1 VEIIGRA
8 NLRENWC
15 VFLISGPACRAMS
28 PRAPAATLILTVLA
42 LAAFAANS
50 LLCRMALRDGAIDP
64 VSFTQ
69 VRLGSGALAL
79 MPILFAGGWRIAPG
93 RDWRPALALFLYAI
107 GFSLA
112 YAALSV
118 GAGALILFGTVQLS
132 MIGIGLFRGDRP
144 GALGWLGLAL
154 AFGGLAY
161 LVAPG
166 VAAPPLWAAALMGL
180 AGLAWG
186 VYSVMGKTEPDPIRS
201 TARNFALTLPAVLL
215 LTAAAPASRHLGG
228 EGVALALASGMA
240 ASGLGY
246 VLWYLALRGLS
257 HLAASVGQLS
267 VPVLATLAG
276 ALFLGEPLT
285 PRVLIATA
293 VILGGIVVAT
303 GLGRRAKG

>member
-1 VEIIGRA
+1 
-8 NLRENWC
+8 
-15 VFLISGPACRAMS
+15 MS
-28 PRAPAATLILTVLA
+28 PVPARSAAATLVLTVLA
-42 LAAFAANS
+42 LSAFAANS

-69 VRLGSGALAL
+69 IRLGSGALAL
-79 MPILFAGGWRIAPG
+79 LPILFARGWRLDVA
-93 RDWRPALALFLYAI
+93 RDWRPALALFVYAI

-112 YAALSV
+112 YVALSV

-132 MIGIGLFRGDRP
+132 MIGIGLTMGDRP
-144 GALGWLGLAL
+144 NALGWLGLVL
-154 AFGGLAY
+154 AFGGLVY

-166 VAAPPLWAAALMGL
+166 VTAPPLWAAGLMGL

-186 VYSVMGKTEPDPIRS
+186 VYSVLGKGEPDPIFA
-201 TARNFALTLPAVLL
+201 TARNFLLTVPAVLAL
-215 LTAAAPASRHLGG
+215 MAVQPATRHLGG
-228 EGVALALASGMA
+228 EGVALALASGMV

-267 VPVLATLAG
+267 APVLATLAG

-285 PRVLIATA
+285 ARVLIAA
-293 VILGGIVVAT
+293 VVILGGIVVAT
-303 GLGRRAKG
+303 GLGARKRA

>member
-1 VEIIGRA
+1 
-8 NLRENWC
+8 
-15 VFLISGPACRAMS
+15 MS
-28 PRAPAATLILTVLA
+28 PLPARSTTVTLALTVLA
-42 LAAFAANS
+42 LIAFAANS

-64 VSFTQ
+64 ISFTQ
-69 VRLGSGALAL
+69 IRLGSGALAL
-79 MPILFAGGWRIAPG
+79 MPILFARGWRIEPA
-93 RDWRPALALFLYAI
+93 RDWRPALMLFVYAI

-112 YAALSV
+112 YLALSV

-132 MIGIGLFRGDRP
+132 MIGIGLIKGDRP
-144 GALGWLGLAL
+144 GLLGWLGLAL
-154 AFGGLAY
+154 AFGGLVY

-166 VAAPPLWAAALMGL
+166 VTAPPLWAAALMGL

-186 VYSVMGKTEPDPIRS
+186 VYSVLGKTEPDPIS
-201 TARNFALTLPAVLL
+201 ATARNFLLTLPLVLALAAVQP
-215 LTAAAPASRHLGG
+215 TTRHLGG
-228 EGVALALASGMA
+228 EGVALALASGMVT
-240 ASGLGY
+240 SGLGY

-276 ALFLGEPLT
+276 ALVLGEPLT

-303 GLGRRAKG
+303 RLGKPRPAR